1 MKKSNNK
8 NNKIF
13 LVDDEPDITS
23 CFRTGLEDS
32 GFIVDAFND
41 PLLALETLKRK
52 VKEGSSSYALAVL
65 DIKMPKM
72 NGLELFN
79 QIRNLNNRIRICF
92 VTAFD
97 LQKEMKDLHVV
108 VMPSSDN
115 EKPPA
120 VIQKP
125 ISIDDF
131 VARVRTEI
139 SLQST
144 SQQIRFLICESCFWC
159 ASLLY
164 QIPDNTTILNWHT
177 CENKTICSYALA

>member
-8 NNKIF
+8 NNKIL

-23 CFRTGLEDS
+23 CFMTGLEDS

-52 VKEGSSSYALAVL
+52 VKGGSSSYALAVL

-97 LQKEMKDLHVV
+97 LQKEMKDLNVV
-108 VMPSSDN
+108 VMPSSSN

-125 ISIDDF
+125 ISINDF
-131 VARVRTEI
+131 VATVKTEI
-139 SLQST
+139 SLQKQ